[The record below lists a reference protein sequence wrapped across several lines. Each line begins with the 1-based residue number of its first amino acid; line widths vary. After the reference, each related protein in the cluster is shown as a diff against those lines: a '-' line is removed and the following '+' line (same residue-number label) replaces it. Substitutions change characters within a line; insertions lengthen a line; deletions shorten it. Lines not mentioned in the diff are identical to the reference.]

1 MTTGKS
7 EPGQSGKGAQTAGA
21 RQRRLAE
28 ALREN
33 LKKRKAQARSRATA
47 ETPPKPSAKPE

>member
-1 MTTGKS
+1 MTTGKR
-7 EPGQSGKGAQTAGA
+7 EPGQSGRAAHAAAA

-47 ETPPKPSAKPE
+47 ETPPRARAKPE